1 MGENRSVCMRWGGSW
16 CVYAMGRIVVCVCD
30 AWDGTVA
37 AVAAAVKSRQEV
49 ARKPLLPGC
58 LVLNIPRA
66 WLSLVLVAAG
76 PRGSDSCFRGTEDA
90 RQGGKCSVTGDG
102 RFGRRR

>member
-37 AVAAAVKSRQEV
+37 AVAAAVKSRQE
-49 ARKPLLPGC
+49 AAASWLFGSEHPAG
-58 LVLNIPRA
+58 LVE
-66 WLSLVLVAAG
+66 LSA
-76 PRGSDSCFRGTEDA
+76 RGSWPMW
-90 RQGGKCSVTGDG
+90 
-102 RFGRRR
+102 